1 MMSSIVK
8 HASIFATAAHA
19 AIDQRRKYSDLPYI
33 VHPESVSSIVESFGG
48 TPSQIAAAWLH
59 DVVEDTSVT
68 LELIE
73 SLFGE
78 EVANYVDWLT
88 NVATYDDGNRAT
100 RRAID
105 RAHTAQAPK
114 NAQFVKC
121 ADLLSNMSDVGQ
133 ADPEF
138 AKLYMSEIR
147 LLLDVMS
154 IKDTAIWRTA
164 SEVNQDYLDKK

>member
-1 MMSSIVK
+1 MSDLVK
-8 HASIFATAAHA
+8 QACLFAAAAHA
-19 AIDQRRKYSDLPYI
+19 AIDQRRKYSNLPYI
-33 VHPESVSSIVESFGG
+33 VHPEDVANRVEAFGG

-59 DVVEDTSVT
+59 DVVEDTEVK

-73 SLFGE
+73 LLFGK

-88 NVATYDDGNRAT
+88 NVATHDDGDRAT

-105 RAHTAQAPK
+105 RAHTALAPK
-114 NAQFVKC
+114 EAQFVKC
-121 ADLLSNMSDVGQ
+121 ADLLSNSSDIGQ

-138 AKLYMSEIR
+138 AELYMSEIR

-154 IKDTAIWRTA
+154 IQDEPIWKAADKIVKDYY
-164 SEVNQDYLDKK
+164 NK